1 MSWGYLGLG
10 GRCRDRKHL
19 AFADSPIMSDS
30 TAQVLVAAVDSDG
43 ALVVAPMR
51 ALREYDANDG
61 DPRVTSGP
69 RKANLRADLYEAY
82 RFESVAEGE
91 KQRAEDLLQAI
102 LEAAKKNDC
111 AI

>member
-30 TAQVLVAAVDSDG
+30 TAQVLVAVDREG

-61 DPRVTSGP
+61 DPRVSYGS
-69 RKANLRADLYEAY
+69 RKGHLRADLYETH

-102 LEAAKKNDC
+102 RRAAKQND
-111 AI
+111 